1 MKASRRP
8 DEPARPR
15 RSAWSAHGSPAAL
28 ALAIAAFALAA
39 AISYRDMRLP
49 GSTTLRTP
57 GVLLLDA
64 ALAAAVALAYAAQ
77 RGTLAGPGGIVRCVS
92 FGLWSPAVFRLL
104 PPMLN
109 EGVLYDSN
117 AGSADVPYI
126 LMGAVLHGGIAGVLA
141 WPFAR
146 RALRMEGD
154 QGRDD
159 DEAWYL
165 SGAAVLVF
173 FVVAALVRLLAEL
186 G

>member
-1 MKASRRP
+1 MRASRRP
-8 DEPARPR
+8 EEPDCPR
-15 RSAWSAHGSPAAL
+15 RSASSAHSSPAAL
-28 ALAIAAFALAA
+28 ALAVAAFALAA
-39 AISYRDMRLP
+39 AMSYRGMRLP
-49 GSTTLRTP
+49 GLTTLRTP

-77 RGTLAGPGGIVRCVS
+77 RGTLASPGGTAHCVA
-92 FGLWSPAVFRLL
+92 FGLWSAAVFGLL

-109 EGVLYDSN
+109 EGVLYDRG
-117 AGSADVPYI
+117 ALSADVPYV
-126 LMGAVLHGGIAGVLA
+126 LLGAVAHGGITAVLA

-146 RALRMEGD
+146 RALRMEGH
-154 QGRDD
+154 QTSDD
-159 DEAWYL
+159 DEVWYL